1 MFQIWIRTNP
11 QKAGAL
17 KKDPKC
23 KDVTKKPMTKEEREA
38 KKKAKEAEA
47 K

>member
-1 MFQIWIRTNP
+1 
-11 QKAGAL
+11 L

-38 KKKAKEAEA
+38 KKKEKEAA
-47 K
+47 AQK

>member
-1 MFQIWIRTNP
+1 VLFRSPKTP
-11 QKAGAL
+11 AVHCDL

-38 KKKAKEAEA
+38 KKKTKEAEA